1 MLKFFYILIFLFL
14 FFPYSLSED
23 GNKIISGN
31 AIVIDGDT
39 IKIKGASIRL
49 FGIDAPE
56 KKQICYKD
64 NKPYNCGHISTKFL
78 KRLIKDSIKVDCY
91 YKNKDRYKRI
101 IAKCFSHTN
110 KKKERLNLNYMMVR
124 NGHAID
130 YKRYSKGEYSQAEN
144 IAKKE
149 RVGIWS
155 GKFERPE
162 DWRRKYK

>member
-1 MLKFFYILIFLFL
+1 MQNAFLILI
-14 FFPYSLSED
+14 
-23 GNKIISGN
+23 
-31 AIVIDGDT
+31 
-39 IKIKGASIRL
+39 
-49 FGIDAPE
+49 
-56 KKQICYKD
+56 
-64 NKPYNCGHISTKFL
+64 
-78 KRLIKDSIKVDCY
+78 
-91 YKNKDRYKRI
+91 
-101 IAKCFSHTN
+101 